1 MTKVRAWL
9 ADVGGMED
17 LSLLTSSLKA
27 SQSTW
32 ALPVK
37 VAVAHYRWRGGRGE
51 RGERGGGRENSS
63 IPIIERGGIFLHHMN
78 SV

>member
-27 SQSTW
+27 SQSCW

-37 VAVAHYRWRGGRGE
+37 VAVAHYRWGRGRE
-51 RGERGGGRENSS
+51 RERERDGQIDRERGGGRADS
-63 IPIIERGGIFLHHMN
+63 
-78 SV
+78 